1 MPLEINMQFNIVLFS
16 ILAGFITGILFDIYR
31 IIRGFN
37 NIKVIIIIE
46 DILFWILASIIVFTF
61 LLYTNYAF
69 LTPYVYAFICCS
81 IFFYIKFISRYLYN
95 TEKKLLDLLLKISRV
110 TLKNLGYPIKI
121 MFYKLIDKNK

>member
-1 MPLEINMQFNIVLFS
+1 MPLEINMQFNIVFFS
-16 ILAGFITGILFDIYR
+16 ISAGFITGILFDMYR

-37 NIKVIIIIE
+37 NIKVVMAIE

-81 IFFYIKFISRYLYN
+81 IFFYIKFISRYFYN
-95 TEKKLLDLLLKISRV
+95 IEKKLLDLLLKIIRV
-110 TLKNLGYPIKI
+110 TFKNLGYPIKI
-121 MFYKLIDKNK
+121 MIYKLIDKNK

>member
-1 MPLEINMQFNIVLFS
+1 MPLEINMQFNIVFFS
-16 ILAGFITGILFDIYR
+16 ISAGFITGILFDMYR

-37 NIKVIIIIE
+37 NIKVVMAIE

-81 IFFYIKFISRYLYN
+81 IFFYTKFISRYFYN
-95 TEKKLLDLLLKISRV
+95 IEKKLLDLLLKIIRV
-110 TLKNLGYPIKI
+110 TFKNLGYPIKI
-121 MFYKLIDKNK
+121 MIYKLIDKNK